1 MKKNENL
8 RQANARK
15 EQQLSPRVS
24 PEKKKGGL
32 AGMIKESQDEILE
45 LSQPFKIIFEDAI
58 NEVSAF

>member
-45 LSQPFKIIFEDAI
+45 LS
-58 NEVSAF
+58 